1 MKYLL
6 TILLL
11 LTAYNGW
18 AELENDKIIKFSEVK
33 WYRIK
38 ITKEATLDD
47 IKWLFNEAIRM
58 ETYNKELFK
67 GKEKVF
73 KLE

>member
-1 MKYLL
+1 MKYLF
-6 TILLL
+6 TILLVL
-11 LTAYNGW
+11 IAWNGL
-18 AELENDKIIKFSEVK
+18 AELENDKIIKFSEGK
-33 WYRIK
+33 YYRIT

-47 IKWLFNEAIRM
+47 IKWLFNAAIRM

-67 GKEKVF
+67 GKEKAF